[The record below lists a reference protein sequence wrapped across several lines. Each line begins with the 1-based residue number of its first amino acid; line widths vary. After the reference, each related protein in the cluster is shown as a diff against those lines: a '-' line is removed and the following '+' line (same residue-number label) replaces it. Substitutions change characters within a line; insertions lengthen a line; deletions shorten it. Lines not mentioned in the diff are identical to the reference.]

1 MAIEVTGCFGASAH
15 AGIERGFLP
24 VHRSARGLFDLT
36 TVQQKG
42 VAMRK
47 LLFAAAAAALNLSM
61 GVIAHAADMRRP
73 ALKAPP
79 PAPVY
84 SWTGCYVGIGGGY
97 GMYNEELALVAV
109 QALPGAPVG
118 TIFVD
123 GLTQG
128 GRGWLATAQLGC
140 DVQFAG
146 PFGGNWVFGAFVDAD
161 WANIKGR
168 HTGGNQNRGMTSCAG
183 HGPSAGASAGSSAPR
198 S

>member
-1 MAIEVTGCFGASAH
+1 
-15 AGIERGFLP
+15 
-24 VHRSARGLFDLT
+24 
-36 TVQQKG
+36 
-42 VAMRK
+42 MRR
-47 LLFAAAAAALNLSM
+47 LLSAAAAAALTLST

-84 SWTGCYVGIGGGY
+84 SWTGCYAGIGGGY

-109 QALPGAPVG
+109 QALPGVPVG
-118 TIFVD
+118 TVFVD

-146 PFGGNWVFGAFVDAD
+146 PFGGNWLFGAFAAATPARTRTSVS
-161 WANIKGR
+161 
-168 HTGGNQNRGMTSCAG
+168 NRGRTSCAG
-183 HGPSAGASAGSSAPR
+183 DGPSARASAGSSAPR